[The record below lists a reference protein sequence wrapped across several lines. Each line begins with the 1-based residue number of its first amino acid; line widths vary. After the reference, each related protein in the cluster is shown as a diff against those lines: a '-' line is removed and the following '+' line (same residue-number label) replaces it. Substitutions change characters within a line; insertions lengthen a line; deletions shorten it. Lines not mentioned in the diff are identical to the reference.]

1 MHGRSIMEM
10 PTQGSRYQLQQWA
23 SVAASEQ
30 YNMPQGCLSTCYN
43 FFQQRWIVLWSEG
56 WISEFFHKETVV
68 EVFPDL
74 LLSACLNLSFLISLS
89 LPFRGRIT
97 SYITGKKKNK
107 KNNTTKKKVWENNRE
122 RNKKS
127 GQFKGSK
134 VGNRT
139 KLWPH
144 RIVVANTIGFTTT
157 ERTVKTVSHKTVFK
171 NILST
176 RLNVSWKIL

>member
-1 MHGRSIMEM
+1 MHGRSIMEI
-10 PTQGSRYQLQQWA
+10 PTQGSRYQLQQWV

-56 WISEFFHKETVV
+56 WISEFFHKDTVV

-74 LLSACLNLSFLISLS
+74 LLSACLNLSFLI
-89 LPFRGRIT
+89 PFLCHLEGELLNVLR
-97 SYITGKKKNK
+97 GKKKK
-107 KNNTTKKKVWENNRE
+107 KTTQLRKKVWENNRKK
-122 RNKKS
+122 NKKS
-127 GQFKGSK
+127 DQFKGSK

-157 ERTVKTVSHKTVFK
+157 ERTVKTVSHKTFFK